1 MEDGNAGSSSS
12 ITGTTF
18 EIVVAATTNGGIGVA
33 GQLPWRLPKEMAKF
47 KEITLTTTSSNRSNV
62 VIMGRRTYE
71 SIPVKFRPL
80 QGRINIV
87 LTRDKEAKMRWFAY
101 LHPLRISKD

>member
-1 MEDGNAGSSSS
+1 MEDVAGSPTS
-12 ITGTTF
+12 IAGATF
-18 EIVVAATTNGGIGVA
+18 EIVVAATTNGGIGRT

-47 KEITLTTTSSNRSNV
+47 KEITLTTTDSNRSNV

-80 QGRINIV
+80 QGRLNIV
-87 LTRDKEAKMRWFAY
+87 LTRDEEK
-101 LHPLRISKD
+101 LRSWLCLLSFYRHWAQ